1 MNRLLALFFLAGLV
15 PGVCCAG
22 DIGSPRAAVEKF
34 LSWEAKVQPSGAYKG
49 LTSTELKDM
58 LSSELLCLLD
68 AAQKANELSVRAA
81 PEDKPPYIE
90 GNLFLPSA
98 WERPKGSE
106 ILAVSVD
113 VRAAKVDVRFKY
125 APDGD
130 DDTNRFYLKRASNG
144 WRIIE
149 IVSGGSCDFC
159 QSGGLRASLYRGLR
173 AFPKAGAKQCRA
185 KS

>member
-1 MNRLLALFFLAGLV
+1 MNKLLALFVLAGLFPCV
-15 PGVCCAG
+15 SCAG
-22 DIGSPRAAVEKF
+22 DIGSPGAAVEKF

-58 LSSELLCLLD
+58 LSRELLCLLD

-98 WERPKGSE
+98 WDRPKGSQ
-106 ILAVSVD
+106 ILAVND
-113 VRAAKVDVRFKY
+113 DGRTAKVDVRFKY
-125 APDGD
+125 VPDGD
-130 DDTNRFYLKRASNG
+130 DDTNRFYLKQASNG

-149 IVSGGSCDFC
+149 IVRRGSCDFC
-159 QSGGLRASLYRGLR
+159 QSGGLRASLYKGLR
-173 AFPKAGAKQCRA
+173 AFPRAGAKQCRA
-185 KS
+185 KF